1 MGIDQTRDKIVS
13 VADKLFGRFGFQR
26 TSMDEI
32 AKISRKAKGS
42 LYYHFS
48 SKEKLFREVVQN
60 EVNELKAKL
69 LDVVNS
75 NVFTCGGKLQKYML
89 TRMELMQ
96 HATNYL
102 ETIQPGDFDYFEFL
116 DDIRR
121 DLDAWEKE
129 RLITI
134 LNEGVERGEFDIK
147 LDTEILSDMFIMIV
161 KGLEVPFFIQGKYEQ
176 YLPHLDEMAKI
187 FIKGLK

>member
-13 VADKLFGRFGFQR
+13 VADKLFGRFGFQK

-102 ETIQPGDFDYFEFL
+102 ETIQPGDFDHFEFL